1 MRPFRRIENKRSRRP
16 DLGGTNSRLHKSE
29 YGTQEGTRSTNAGPT
44 AEVRYGSQSD
54 TLAARL
60 PESCSCSSSRFN
72 KSAVMGIELL
82 VSDRTAVVP
91 AELRSL
97 TEFVPGC
104 VGCIVGCQR
113 QVEMSYSRQVE
124 MSYSPA
130 YANAPFPSSEN
141 VFRTA
146 RSCQGRA
153 VLARRSEPLTASTVL
168 TMHPE
173 RKGGC
178 LSALLP
184 FQKRTFL
191 LCCVKPPSAES

>member
-104 VGCIVGCQR
+104 VGCIVGHSER
-113 QVEMSYSRQVE
+113 A
-124 MSYSPA
+124 PA
-130 YANAPFPSSEN
+130 IGPAGRHAWLA
-141 VFRTA
+141 FR
-146 RSCQGRA
+146 R
-153 VLARRSEPLTASTVL
+153 
-168 TMHPE
+168 
-173 RKGGC
+173 
-178 LSALLP
+178 LP
-184 FQKRTFL
+184 FQGLPR
-191 LCCVKPPSAES
+191 PSA